1 MLKEIKCE
9 QFTARIKGKTI
20 QFKPGLNCVVGAD
33 DALNSIGKS
42 SLLSMID
49 FCFGGNNYANQNSD
63 IIKNVGNHIVCF
75 TFEFNSQV
83 YRFSRDTSDAGHY
96 FECDDSYNPIGEK
109 KPIDSLNSFL
119 HDRYFGPA
127 AVSSFRYLVGIFSRI
142 YDKNNF
148 DVKKPLKTYG
158 DDTKAEN
165 GIKALIDLFGKMT
178 LIAEML
184 KKIAQSKQAESAWK
198 AADKFGVIYSPIK
211 NASNV
216 KSAKEEIE
224 RLRKEIESLVKDQ
237 DQAAVVAEEKLSQA
251 DIDLKSEQIFLM
263 RQRRLVSIQLNSL
276 ESMTGENLLMT
287 EEDARKLA
295 LVFPNIDLRPLSE
308 INEFQ
313 RQLSLNVN
321 EEIDEQRK
329 SLENQ
334 LSQINN
340 RLKEINDSLLQN
352 NISPRISKTFLEAYQ
367 AKNNQIKTLER
378 QIDIYEKKKGLKDKI
393 ANEKEQL
400 NQEYSYVLSD
410 IETSLNSELKNLNDK
425 IYQEKRFSPQIKF
438 NGFSSYE
445 YSTPNDQG
453 TGTEFKSLL
462 LFDLVVLKLTM
473 LPFAIEDS
481 MLFKNLWDEPVEG
494 LFRLYGE
501 SKKQVFI
508 AIDRIN
514 VFDSEIQTI
523 IKDHEIVRLG
533 NDENT
538 LFGRVWSKVSK
549 K

>member
-9 QFTARIKGKTI
+9 QFTAKINGKTI

-49 FCFGGNNYANQNSD
+49 FCFGGNDYADQNSD
-63 IIKNVGNHIVCF
+63 IIKNVGNHIVF
-75 TFEFNSQV
+75 FAFEFNSQV
-83 YRFSRDTSDAGHY
+83 YRFSRDTSDADNY

-109 KPIDSLNSFL
+109 KPIDSLRSFL

-142 YDKNNF
+142 YGKNNY

-158 DDTKAEN
+158 NDTKAEN

-178 LIAEML
+178 LINEML
-184 KKIAQSKQAESAWK
+184 KKIGQSRQAESAWK

-211 NASNV
+211 NVSNV

-295 LVFPNIDLRPLSE
+295 LVFPHIDLRPLSE

-334 LSQINN
+334 LAQINN
-340 RLKEINDSLLQN
+340 RLKEINDTLLQN
-352 NISPRISKTFLEAYQ
+352 NISPRISKTFLETYQ
-367 AKNNQIKTLER
+367 AKNDQIKTLER
-378 QIDIYEKKKGLKDKI
+378 QIDIFQKKKELKDKI

-494 LFRLYGE
+494 LFRLYDE

-523 IKDHEIVRLG
+523 IKEHEVVRLG

-538 LFGRVWSKVSK
+538 LFGRVWSKISK
-549 K
+549 E